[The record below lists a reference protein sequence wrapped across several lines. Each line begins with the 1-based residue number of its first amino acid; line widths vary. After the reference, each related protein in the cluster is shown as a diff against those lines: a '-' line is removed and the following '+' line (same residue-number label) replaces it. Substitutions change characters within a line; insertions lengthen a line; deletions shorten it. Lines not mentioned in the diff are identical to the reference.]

1 MSAGRSSLADLAVLA
16 LLVALVWGV
25 VTVAREWSG
34 PLKPVA
40 EIHLEAR
47 YLPLYVMFSLAR
59 GVMAYGWRPVAFL
72 VVLSAMLVAL
82 ITLFVLLHP
91 HA

>member
-1 MSAGRSSLADLAVLA
+1 MADFLFGAASFVLA
-16 LLVALVWGV
+16 MVAIG
-25 VTVAREWSG
+25 
-34 PLKPVA
+34 LK
-40 EIHLEAR
+40 IQW
-47 YLPLYVMFSLAR
+47 R